1 MVDEE
6 MNKKDEVEDVFEEPE
21 STGTTKGPSSAG
33 KIIGAIV
40 AVIIVV
46 GAVAGVW
53 FYMNSGGNETVKH
66 DILYVAGT
74 SDVTTWDPSYSYST
88 EAEYLANI
96 YEPLIWANPPGSDEP
111 FRPGLA
117 QSWEVSNDGL
127 TWTFHLRHNVTFH
140 NGDTLDAQDVIYS
153 VQRTLKT
160 FYTTW
165 EGAGWLWWPV
175 VDDWSTY
182 HVNITA
188 PDNYTVVFHLTYP
201 IPLDRVAAAIYGAWI
216 FSSKMPEGVNNETAL
231 HQWFEQGHDLGS
243 GPYTLGDYETG
254 KKIVLKAYDNY
265 WGGWK
270 ENQFKEV
277 DIDLT
282 TPTPSTQ
289 TQKLQAGE
297 IDLAKA
303 TDLTAVENL
312 QKDPS
317 INVYISPSAYNYVGY
332 INIWAYHP
340 ELASQGLDPY
350 PFTHLEVRQ
359 AISYGINYQEV
370 LRAGVL
376 GYGRQAKGPVPYG
389 LWPHTEDVDK
399 LLHQYNYDIKKA
411 KDLLAKAGYPNTT
424 TDGKPMAED
433 GSNAWMVLRL
443 NYTAE
448 NAVEAAYAPVIQE
461 SLADLGIYVQINAL
475 EWKTQW
481 SLARNVPADKPADW
495 LTNETF
501 LKSAFGAKQDIFMIL
516 WWPSMADGYDNLNS
530 MFADHSYPPLF
541 NLCYWYNSTYD
552 SLVWQAYVKTS
563 TDPETAKNL
572 YVKAMNLLIDQ
583 APALFLIDVQS
594 VMSMK
599 SYVGGYVPNL
609 YYPRTVFFYQLYF
622 TGEE

>member
-1 MVDEE
+1 MGDEE
-6 MNKKDEVEDVFEEPE
+6 KEEIEEVFEEPK
-21 STGTTKGPSSAG
+21 STSKPPKSKSLG
-33 KIIGAIV
+33 KIIAAIV
-40 AVIIVV
+40 AVIIVI
-46 GAVAGVW
+46 AAIAGVW
-53 FYMNSGGNETVKH
+53 MMSQHGEENKKPVVAPKV
-66 DILYVAGT
+66 LYVAGT

-96 YEPLIWANPPGSDEP
+96 YEPLIWANPPGSGKP
-111 FRPGLA
+111 FGPALA
-117 QSWEVSNDGL
+117 TSWEVSSNGL

-140 NGDTLDAQDVIYS
+140 NGDTLDAQDVIFS
-153 VQRTLKT
+153 IQRTLTT
-160 FYTTW
+160 FYTTY
-165 EGAGWLWWPV
+165 EGAGFLWWPV
-175 VDDWSTY
+175 VDNWKTL

-188 PDNYTVVFHLTYP
+188 PDDYTVVFHLTYA

-216 FSSKMPEGVNNETAL
+216 FSSKLPEGVNESSL
-231 HQWFEQGHDLGS
+231 HGWFEQGHDLGS
-243 GPYTLGDYETG
+243 GPYTLSDYQTG
-254 KKIVLKAYDNY
+254 KKIVLKGYDKY
-265 WGGWK
+265 WGGW
-270 ENQFKEV
+270 NDTQYKEV

-282 TPTPSTQ
+282 TPQPSTQ

-297 IDLAKA
+297 IDIAKA
-303 TDLTAVENL
+303 TDLSAIDNL
-312 QKDPS
+312 KKDPKIS
-317 INVYISPSAYNYVGY
+317 VYISPSAYNYIGY

-340 ELASQGLDPY
+340 ELAKQGLDPY
-350 PFTHLEVRQ
+350 PFTHKEVRQ

-389 LWPHTEDVDK
+389 LWPHTADVDS
-399 LLHQYNYDIKKA
+399 LLKQYNYDIQKA
-411 KDLLAKAGYPNTT
+411 KDLLAAAGYPSST

-433 GSNAWMVLRL
+433 GSNAWMILRL

-448 NAVEAAYAPVIQE
+448 NAVEAAYAPVIQK
-461 SLADLGIYVQINAL
+461 SLADLGIFVKINAL

-481 SLARNVPADKPADW
+481 SLARQVPADKPADW

-501 LKSAFGAKQDIFMIL
+501 LKKVFGPKQDIFMIL

-552 SLVWQAYVKTS
+552 SLLWQAYIKTS
-563 TDPETAKNL
+563 TDPSTAKSL

-594 VMSMK
+594 VLSMK
-599 SYVGGYVPNL
+599 SNIGGYTPNL
-609 YYPRTVFFYQLYF
+609 YYPRTIFFYQLYYI
-622 TGEE
+622 GE

>member
-6 MNKKDEVEDVFEEPE
+6 DVKKDEGTENVEEVFEKPKE
-21 STGTTKGPSSAG
+21 SGKPPSSTG
-33 KIIGAIV
+33 KIIAAIV

-46 GAVAGVW
+46 AAVAGVW
-53 FYMNSGGNETVKH
+53 MMTQPGEEKPIVAPEV
-66 DILYVAGT
+66 LYVAGT

-96 YEPLIWANPPGSDEP
+96 YEPLIWANPPGSAES

-117 QSWEVSNDGL
+117 TSWEVSDDGL

-140 NGDTLDAQDVIYS
+140 NGDTLDAQDVIFS
-153 VQRTLKT
+153 IQRTLKT

-188 PDNYTVVFHLTYP
+188 PDDYTVVFHLTYA

-216 FSSKMPEGVNNETAL
+216 FSSQLPEGVNESSL
-231 HQWFEQGHDLGS
+231 HGWFEQGHDLGS
-243 GPYTLGDYETG
+243 GPYTLGEYTTG

-265 WGGWK
+265 WDGWNK
-270 ENQFKEV
+270 TQYKEV

-282 TPTPSTQ
+282 TPQPSTQ

-297 IDLAKA
+297 IDIAKA
-303 TDLTAVENL
+303 TDLSAVENL
-312 QKDPS
+312 QNDPKIS
-317 INVYISPSAYNYVGY
+317 VYISPSAYNYVGY

-340 ELASQGLDPY
+340 ELASKGLDPY
-350 PFTHLEVRQ
+350 PFTHKEVRQ

-389 LWPHTEDVDK
+389 LWPHTKEVDS
-399 LLHQYNYDIKKA
+399 LLKQYNYDIQKA

-424 TDGKPMAED
+424 TDGQPMAED
-433 GSNAWMVLRL
+433 GSNAWMTLRL

-448 NAVEAAYAPVIQE
+448 NGVEAAYAPVIQQ

-481 SLARNVPADKPADW
+481 SLARQVPANAPPDAKH
-495 LTNETF
+495 NETF
-501 LKSAFGAKQDIFMIL
+501 LKKVFGPKQDIFMIL

-530 MFADHSYPPLF
+530 MFHSEWPPLF
-541 NLCYWYNSTYD
+541 NLCYWYNDTYD
-552 SLVWQAYVKTS
+552 GLIWQAYVKTS
-563 TDPETAKNL
+563 TDPETALNL
-572 YVKAMNLLIDQ
+572 YVKAMNLLIEE

-594 VMSMK
+594 VLSMK
-599 SYVGGYVPNL
+599 SNIGGYTPNL
-609 YYPRTVFFYQLYF
+609 YYPRTIFFYELYYI
-622 TGEE
+622 GE

>member
-1 MVDEE
+1 MIDEE
-6 MNKKDEVEDVFEEPE
+6 NNKEGSVEEVFDE
-21 STGTTKGPSSAG
+21 TGTSEKPTGSSTG

-40 AVIIVV
+40 AVIIIV

-53 FYMNSGGNETVKH
+53 LYMNPAAPQEKHETLFVG
-66 DILYVAGT
+66 GT

-96 YEPLIWANPPGSDEP
+96 YEPLIWANPPGSDKP

-117 QSWEVSNDGL
+117 TSWEVSDDGL

-153 VQRTLKT
+153 IQRTLKT

-188 PDNYTVVFHLTYP
+188 PDNYTVVFHLTYS

-243 GPYTLGDYETG
+243 GPYTLADYQTG

-270 ENQFKEV
+270 DNQFKEV

-282 TPTPSTQ
+282 TPEPSTQ
-289 TQKLQAGE
+289 TQKLQSGE
-297 IDLAKA
+297 IDIAKA
-303 TDLTAVENL
+303 TDLSAVDKL
-312 QKDPS
+312 QEDKS

-340 ELASQGLDPY
+340 ELEKQGLDPY
-350 PFTHLEVRQ
+350 PFTHLKVRQ
-359 AISYGINYQEV
+359 AISYAINYQEV

-389 LWPHTEDVDK
+389 LWPHTADVDN
-399 LLHQYNYDIKKA
+399 LLHQYNFDVKKA
-411 KDLLAKAGYPNTT
+411 KDLLAEAGYPNTT

-461 SLADLGIYVQINAL
+461 SLAQVGIFVQINAL

-481 SLARNVPADKPADW
+481 SLARQVPTEHPADW

-501 LKSAFGAKQDIFMIL
+501 LKKAFGAKQDIFMIL

-541 NLCYWYNSTYD
+541 NLCYST
-552 SLVWQAYVKTS
+552 
-563 TDPETAKNL
+563 
-572 YVKAMNLLIDQ
+572 
-583 APALFLIDVQS
+583 
-594 VMSMK
+594 
-599 SYVGGYVPNL
+599 
-609 YYPRTVFFYQLYF
+609 F
-622 TGEE
+622 TITIK